1 MIVFMTIVTIYSEGG
16 GDKRK
21 EKYCLLV
28 HSFLTS
34 AITIMIAVMD
44 VTMTTYVTTSVMNID
59 SVMLIMRIMMKMHIF
74 DDGEHPVFV
83 SLC

>member
-1 MIVFMTIVTIYSEGG
+1 
-16 GDKRK
+16 
-21 EKYCLLV
+21 
-28 HSFLTS
+28 
-34 AITIMIAVMD
+34 MD
-44 VTMTTYVTTSVMNID
+44 VTMTTYVTMSLMNVD